1 MNEMDKNERSALLKK
16 LKEKGISPLEN
27 SSDKSDYKDVIKSVL
42 EHMNNVGGYSSD
54 QVREDI
60 EAIID
65 LKSANDKY
73 HEVHLLQSNNRMIL
87 LVPILFV
94 IFLSIFGLVL
104 INNTEN
110 EFCLWARIFNILDW
124 RIRTCCKTRL

>member
-1 MNEMDKNERSALLKK
+1 MRWIKMRSALKK
-16 LKEKGISPLEN
+16 LKEKDFSLN

-73 HEVHLLQSNNRMIL
+73 HEVHRLQSNNGMICWFRSYL
-87 LVPILFV
+87 
-94 IFLSIFGLVL
+94 
-104 INNTEN
+104 
-110 EFCLWARIFNILDW
+110 
-124 RIRTCCKTRL
+124 